1 MPRISGLL
9 MSDHG
14 VWAARLC
21 SDPINGWGWRLIGR
35 QATSDVRRQW
45 DMAMNYW
52 LPDNRVLKIDLQ
64 RQDKETGKK
73 SGWLLCRSG

>member
-1 MPRISGLL
+1 
-9 MSDHG
+9 
-14 VWAARLC
+14 
-21 SDPINGWGWRLIGR
+21 
-35 QATSDVRRQW
+35 VRRQW

-73 SGWLLCRSG
+73 SGWLLCRSGWQLQDRRCGGL

>member
-1 MPRISGLL
+1 
-9 MSDHG
+9 
-14 VWAARLC
+14 
-21 SDPINGWGWRLIGR
+21 LIWR